1 MATKTVTTKSGKTI
15 KVELVREVQ
24 DKIAYADGDNIKI
37 GREIVEY
44 TNITFFDQAGKV
56 VAKGREMTMLH
67 PKIDAKM
74 IEKGAVARVGDAF
87 LPQENADLIIA
98 ALAELDAENPKSD
111 EQLAMEQRKAAAHA
125 RWEAE
130 APQRREM
137 EEFERKMNDPHSDY

>member
-15 KVELVREVQ
+15 KVELVRKMQ

-56 VAKGREMTMLH
+56 VAKGHEMTMLH
-67 PKIDAKM
+67 PKLDAKM
-74 IEKGAVARVGDAF
+74 IEKGAVARVGDAC

-111 EQLAMEQRKAAAHA
+111 EQLAMERAKASAHA
-125 RWEAE
+125 RFQADLPAIMAAE
-130 APQRREM
+130 AFEREM
-137 EEFERKMNDPHSDY
+137 NRADSDL